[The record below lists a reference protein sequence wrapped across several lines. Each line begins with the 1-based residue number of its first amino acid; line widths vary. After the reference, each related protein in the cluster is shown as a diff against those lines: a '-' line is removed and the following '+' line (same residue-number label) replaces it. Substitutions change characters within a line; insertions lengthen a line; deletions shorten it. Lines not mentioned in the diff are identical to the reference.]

1 MVIGNYYLFIEKY
14 ILLII
19 IIILLLI
26 IKSIYFKNINMK
38 ESNKKNTNTKNTEN
52 TENTED
58 NSPTNLDSTNNTEV
72 NKNKRYRKDKPW
84 DNDPNLD
91 KWKID
96 EFKPGE
102 MQGNLLETSS
112 FSVLYPSYREKYIDE
127 VYPFI
132 KMTLKEHGIKCE
144 LDKLE
149 GSITVTTS
157 AKTWDPYVI
166 LKARDMVKLI
176 SRSVPFEKAKS
187 VLGDGIE
194 CDVIKIRHFTRNK
207 ERFIKRRQRLIGPKG
222 MTLKA
227 LELLTDCYILVQG
240 TTVSVIG
247 NFKQLKIV
255 RRIVLDCMMN
265 IHPVYHIKE
274 LMIKEQLSKDPE
286 LKNENW
292 DRFLPQFKK
301 RNIKRKKLKA
311 EGTKKKNKEEYNPF
325 PPEQLPRKI
334 DMELETGEYWEK
346 NNNGNKKDDNKNNK
360 KDRKSKKLTEEDDEE
375 IKTKN
380 AIREE
385 KNKKKLEKY
394 IPPKEPEYIRKNND
408 DKSNKT
414 PSLEELKNKF
424 IKNK

>member
-1 MVIGNYYLFIEKY
+1 MKDNNLENQIDEN
-14 ILLII
+14 
-19 IIILLLI
+19 
-26 IKSIYFKNINMK
+26 KNN
-38 ESNKKNTNTKNTEN
+38 N
-52 TENTED
+52 
-58 NSPTNLDSTNNTEV
+58 NLSEV

-96 EFKPGE
+96 EFK
-102 MQGNLLETSS
+102 QGDMNGTLLEASS

-132 KMTLKEHGIKCE
+132 KMCLKEHGIKCE

-149 GSITVTTS
+149 SSLTVTTS
-157 AKTWDPYVI
+157 NKTWDPYIIV
-166 LKARDMVKLI
+166 KARDLIKLV

-187 VLGDGIE
+187 VLQDGVE

-247 NFKQLKIV
+247 KFKQLKLV

-301 RNIKRKKLKA
+301 RNIKRKKIKIQ
-311 EGTKKKNKEEYNPF
+311 KKNKEEYNPF

-334 DMELETGEYWEK
+334 DIELETGEYWEK
-346 NNNGNKKDDNKNNK
+346 NKSNKKEKNNN
-360 KDRKSKKLTEEDDEE
+360 KDNNLNNFKSKKSKKHTEEDNDISNDNNLTRKT
-375 IKTKN
+375 IK
-380 AIREE
+380 EE
-385 KNKKKLEKY
+385 KKKAKLEKY
-394 IPPKEPEYIRKNND
+394 NPPKEPEYITNKN
-408 DKSNKT
+408 KNKNT
-414 PSLEELKNKF
+414 AVNNTASLDELKNKF
-424 IKNK
+424 LMNK